1 MNAVAELQL
10 IKRDSKPAIS
20 CFVPSN
26 MLCMGTATP
35 AEAENVYSKGSQVNG
50 LQGICTN
57 TTKNKL
63 AHIICM

>member
-1 MNAVAELQL
+1 MNAVAEMQL

-26 MLCMGTATP
+26 MLNMDTTTP

-50 LQGICTN
+50 LQGNCTN
-57 TTKNKL
+57 TIKNKL
-63 AHIICM
+63 VHTICM